1 MTSRHPP
8 SSSSSGPGDASQQQL
23 SRTSSSGSLVGSS
36 SAAAAATT
44 PPLNVA
50 TMAIHSDEEDSDQ
63 GKNPVSPSLN
73 DRLCFIAHVEIFCLQ
88 MASPSKASS
97 TPPMSSSYKERRREA
112 HTQAEQK
119 RRDAIKRGYDYL
131 QDLIPPAGDGEAA
144 AGGGGAAAGG
154 AAGGAGQKVSKAAV
168 LQRSIDYIQQVQTQK
183 DKQEE
188 ELDQL
193 KKEVIALQIMR
204 ANYEQLV
211 KAHKAQPADQDE
223 SVVPA
228 EIKFETFKMLM
239 DNLFVSFNDSVTM
252 SDFNELSGGVF
263 SWLEEH
269 CKPQML
275 QDLMHTILQQVK
287 NNYTNQAAIEG
298 SQGEGNAFFRAT
310 KDVS

>member
-1 MTSRHPP
+1 
-8 SSSSSGPGDASQQQL
+8 
-23 SRTSSSGSLVGSS
+23 
-36 SAAAAATT
+36 
-44 PPLNVA
+44 
-50 TMAIHSDEEDSDQ
+50 MAIHSDEEDSDQ
-63 GKNPVSPSLN
+63 GKNP
-73 DRLCFIAHVEIFCLQ
+73 
-88 MASPSKASS
+88 MASSSKASS

-144 AGGGGAAAGG
+144 GGGGGAAAGG

-239 DNLFVSFNDSVTM
+239 DNLFVSFNDSVTV

-275 QDLMHTILQQVK
+275 QDLMHSILQQVK

-298 SQGEGNAFFRAT
+298 SQGEGRSRN
-310 KDVS
+310 SSQ

>member
-1 MTSRHPP
+1 ML
-8 SSSSSGPGDASQQQL
+8 D
-23 SRTSSSGSLVGSS
+23 VGLL
-36 SAAAAATT
+36 
-44 PPLNVA
+44 P
-50 TMAIHSDEEDSDQ
+50 
-63 GKNPVSPSLN
+63 
-73 DRLCFIAHVEIFCLQ
+73 IAKKLCLQ
-88 MASPSKASS
+88 TSSPSKTSS
-97 TPPMSSSYKERRREA
+97 TPPTSSSYKERRREA

-144 AGGGGAAAGG
+144 SGGGGGG
-154 AAGGAGQKVSKAAV
+154 SGGGVGSSGQKVSKAAV
-168 LQRSIDYIQQVQTQK
+168 LQRSIDYIQHVQNQK
-183 DKQEE
+183 DTQEE
-188 ELDQL
+188 ELARL

-239 DNLFVSFNDSVTM
+239 DNLFVSFNDSVSM
-252 SDFNELSGGVF
+252 SNFNELSGCVF

-275 QDLMHTILQQVK
+275 QDLMYNILQQVK
-287 NNYTNQAAIEG
+287 NNYSAQASIEG
-298 SQGEGNAFFRAT
+298 GQDEGKIALVWTTNYFEFAI
-310 KDVS
+310 S